1 MSTGRRG
8 SGERSGRILVTGAA
22 GFIGSHLCE
31 RLLEDGY
38 RIWGLDNFD
47 PYYDPEIK
55 RRNLTVAARS
65 NAFRLVEGDV
75 RDEVLLE
82 GLFSDIPFDAVVH
95 LAARPG
101 VQASFGNAREVV
113 RTNIGGT
120 TELLDAMRRHK
131 VLRLIFASSASV
143 YDGSEELPPY
153 SERQQVPLPHSPYAA
168 TKLAGELLCHASHC
182 SWNLSVYCLRM
193 FSVYGPRQR
202 PDLAVHKFARR
213 IDEGEAVL
221 IHGTGHSG
229 RDYTYVGDVVEAYAR
244 IFDRL
249 QAETSNDSTFNVL
262 NVGTGQA
269 IATTDLVGAIS
280 RTLEKPSRIRS
291 LPARGDGESTS
302 FADTTQIM
310 AQLDFVPSVGLED
323 GLRDFVK
330 WLQAETEYCGA
341 V

>member
-1 MSTGRRG
+1 MSAGRRG

-55 RRNLTVAARS
+55 RRNLEVAARS

-143 YDGSEELPPY
+143 YDGSDDLPPY
-153 SERQQVPLPHSPYAA
+153 SEQQQVPLPRSPYAA
-168 TKLAGELLCHASHC
+168 TKLAGEFLCHASHY
-182 SWNLSVYCLRM
+182 SWKLSVCCLRM

-202 PDLAVHKFARR
+202 PDLAVHKFARW
-213 IDEGEAVL
+213 IDEGEAIS
-221 IHGTGHSG
+221 IHGTGSSG
-229 RDYTYVGDVVEAYAR
+229 RDYTYVGDVVEVHAR
-244 IFDRL
+244 ILDRL
-249 QAETSNDSTFNVL
+249 QADTGNDAAFSVL

-269 IATTDLVGAIS
+269 VTTTDLVEAIS

-291 LPARGDGESTS
+291 LPGRGDGESTS
-302 FADTTQIM
+302 FADTTRIM
-310 AQLDFVPSVGLED
+310 AQLKFVPSVVLED
-323 GLRDFVK
+323 GLRDFVE
-330 WLQAETEYCGA
+330 WLQAETDYSGA
-341 V
+341 I